1 MASVRKKGKV
11 WYFRYTDADGVQRER
26 PGCSDKRETEAMLA
40 DALAETAKIRSGY
53 IDTKDAAYR
62 FYETRPL
69 TEHIDAWQANLIAQG
84 STTKHAEHT
93 SNRFRRLV
101 AMMLGAKEALI
112 DHRRL
117 LPKDRGDVARRIAD
131 AIEPA
136 RLSNL
141 TRDKVQDAIAQFK
154 TAGWSLQTCNHYRA
168 SAKAF
173 SKWCDESDRTRED
186 VLHGV
191 KGFNAKEDRRHDRR
205 TVSLDELRKL
215 IETASVGEPIQGMT
229 GPMRALCYR
238 VAVASGLRYS
248 EIATIKPESFDWEAP
263 NVTVDAAYT
272 KNGETAT
279 LTLPRDLADDLA
291 AFVAPLPA
299 GIPIFPLPVNKGAK
313 MLRRD
318 LARAGI
324 VYEDA
329 SGLFFDFH
337 SLRCQTATLADQAG
351 ISPRVVQK
359 IMRHSSLELT
369 GRYTRPRAV
378 DIEAAASMLPSLKPE
393 GSKPEALAATGTDG
407 RPISKDFS
415 LILPYS
421 GDAEG
426 RSGTVTGEMTLLDGP
441 TTEMRLS
448 LKKQALGAPGRV
460 QTGRGDQKA
469 PPGFEPGMKVLQ
481 TSALPLGYGARKR

>member
-11 WYFRYTDADGVQRER
+11 WYFRYTDANGVQRER

-40 DALAETAKIRSGY
+40 DAIAETAKIRSGY

-62 FYETRPL
+62 FYEIRPL
-69 TEHIDAWQANLIAQG
+69 TEHIDAWQANLVAKG

-93 SNRFRRLV
+93 SNRFRRLA
-101 AMMLGAKEALI
+101 AMLLGAKEALV

-117 LPKDRGDVARRIAD
+117 LPKDRGDVARKMVD
-131 AIEPA
+131 AIAPA
-136 RLSNL
+136 RLSGL
-141 TRDKVQDAIAQFK
+141 TRDKVQDAIARFK
-154 TAGWSLQTCNHYRA
+154 AAGWSLQTCNHYRA

-173 SKWCDESDRTRED
+173 SKWCSDSDRTRED

-191 KGFNAKEDRRHDRR
+191 KGFNVKEDRRHDRR

-215 IETASVGEPIQGMT
+215 IETAQWPADPRHDRTDAS
-229 GPMRALCYR
+229 AL
-238 VAVASGLRYS
+238 
-248 EIATIKPESFDWEAP
+248 
-263 NVTVDAAYT
+263 
-272 KNGETAT
+272 
-279 LTLPRDLADDLA
+279 LPRGRCLGVAIFGDCHNQARVVRLGGPERHGRCRLHQERGYRDANPSERPGRRLGRLRGPAARWDPDLS
-291 AFVAPLPA
+291 VAGEQGSEDASA
-299 GIPIFPLPVNKGAK
+299 GLG
-313 MLRRD
+313 
-318 LARAGI
+318 RAGI

-407 RPISKDFS
+407 RPISRDFS

-426 RSGTVTGEMTLLDGP
+426 RSGTVAGEMNRLDGS
-441 TTEMRLS
+441 TMEVRLS
-448 LKKQALGAPGRV
+448 LKKRP
-460 QTGRGDQKA
+460 
-469 PPGFEPGMKVLQ
+469 
-481 TSALPLGYGARKR
+481 

>member
-26 PGCSDKRETEAMLA
+26 PGCRDKRQTEAMLA

-53 IDTKDAAYR
+53 IDTKDPAYR
-62 FYETRPL
+62 FHEIRPL
-69 TEHIDAWQANLIAQG
+69 TEHIDAWQANLVAQG

-101 AMMLGAKEALI
+101 AMMLGAKEALV

-117 LPKDRGDVARRIAD
+117 LPNDRGDVAR
-131 AIEPA
+131 
-136 RLSNL
+136 
-141 TRDKVQDAIAQFK
+141 K
-154 TAGWSLQTCNHYRA
+154 
-168 SAKAF
+168 
-173 SKWCDESDRTRED
+173 
-186 VLHGV
+186 
-191 KGFNAKEDRRHDRR
+191 FNVKEDRRHDRR

-215 IETASVGEPIQGMT
+215 IETAANGKAIQGMT

-238 VAVASGLRYS
+238 VAVASGMRYS

-263 NVTVDAAYT
+263 SVTVDAAYT
-272 KNGETAT
+272 ENGETAT
-279 LTLPRDLADDLA
+279 LTLPRDLADELA

-299 GIPIFPLPVNKGAK
+299 GMPIFPLPVNKGAK

-318 LARAGI
+318 LAIAGI

-329 SGLFFDFH
+329 SGLFLDFH

-351 ISPRVVQK
+351 ISPRVPQK

-378 DIEAAASMLPSLKPE
+378 DIEAAASILPSLKPE
-393 GSKPEALAATGTDG
+393 GSKPDPLAATGTDG
-407 RPISKDFS
+407 RPISKDFP

-426 RSGTVTGEMTLLDGP
+426 RSGTVAGEMTRLDGP
-441 TTEMRLS
+441 TSEMRLS
-448 LKKQALGAPGRV
+448 LKKEALHDAGRV
-460 QTGRGDQKA
+460 WAGLGDQKA

-481 TSALPLGYGARKR
+481 TFLPSTQTLWRRWS

>member
-1 MASVRKKGKV
+1 
-11 WYFRYTDADGVQRER
+11 
-26 PGCSDKRETEAMLA
+26 MLA

-62 FYETRPL
+62 FHEIGPL
-69 TEHIDAWQANLIAQG
+69 TEHIDAWQANLVAQG

-101 AMMLGAKEALI
+101 AMMLGAKEALV

-117 LPKDRGDVARRIAD
+117 LPNDRGDVARKIVD
-131 AIEPA
+131 AIAPA
-136 RLSNL
+136 RLSSL
-141 TRDKVQDAIAQFK
+141 TRDKVQDAIARFK
-154 TAGWSLQTCNHYRA
+154 AAGWSLQTCNHYRA

-173 SKWCDESDRTRED
+173 SKWCSDSDRTRED

-191 KGFNAKEDRRHDRR
+191 KGFNVKEDRRHDRR

-215 IETASVGEPIQGMT
+215 IETAANGKAIQGTT

-263 NVTVDAAYT
+263 SVTVDAAYT

-291 AFVAPLPA
+291 AFVAPLPT
-299 GIPIFPLPVNKGAK
+299 GMPIFPLPVNKGAK

-318 LARAGI
+318 LAIAGI

-378 DIEAAASMLPSLKPE
+378 DIEAATSILPSLKPE
-393 GSKPEALAATGTDG
+393 GSKPDPWPLP
-407 RPISKDFS
+407 RPMAD
-415 LILPYS
+415 P
-421 GDAEG
+421 
-426 RSGTVTGEMTLLDGP
+426 
-441 TTEMRLS
+441 
-448 LKKQALGAPGRV
+448 
-460 QTGRGDQKA
+460 
-469 PPGFEPGMKVLQ
+469 
-481 TSALPLGYGARKR
+481 